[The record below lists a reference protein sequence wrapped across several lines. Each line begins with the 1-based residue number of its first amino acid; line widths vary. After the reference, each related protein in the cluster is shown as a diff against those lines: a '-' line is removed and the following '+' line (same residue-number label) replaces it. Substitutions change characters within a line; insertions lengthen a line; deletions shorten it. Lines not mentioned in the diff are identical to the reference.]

1 MTNNR
6 VRFRIANCLQ
16 TIVDCIR
23 RSNGVAALV
32 AMTILAVMIVA
43 QPLFAQTSTGSIS
56 GNVLDPQGHPIP
68 GAALR
73 ITNMGTGEVQARQS
87 SSAGGYR
94 ADALNPGK
102 YSVAVESAGFKS
114 YKADN
119 VTVIISSTTALDI
132 QLEVGSATQ
141 SVTVTAAGATLETE
155 SSDIGTSVGP
165 QLVDNLP
172 LSVGSGNMR
181 TIIDFMFLVPGVV
194 GGEALNKISGGQATG
209 STVQVDGGSIDT
221 VTGGNYDSAGYTPSV
236 DAVQEFTILQSG
248 YPAQYG
254 RTTGGIVNFGTLS
267 GTNQFHGKFYDLYH
281 NTALNANSWWNNL
294 QAAANPSQASTF
306 KRSVDMKN
314 EYGFTVGGPVLV
326 PHVYNGRNRT
336 FFFYSW
342 EQYRQ
347 NLGSVRTST
356 VPTAANLSG
365 DFSATLTSNVIAT
378 NPCNGQPIYQGEI
391 FDPSTTTNV
400 GGVYCRT
407 PFNYNGQLNHINPAR
422 FSQVAQNVLKYEPA
436 AQNTALTNN
445 YSFRNAYPIRITSE
459 TIRIDHSFNDKNKI
473 FGSYNPHHYSGT
485 NNGQSIPGPA
495 SPWVYLSQTAFLHDF
510 HVGYDHQ
517 FSQTTFNHVV
527 LSGFRFTNF
536 PVDPSVNYGINYT
549 KTLGLGSNIV
559 SNMFPQF
566 NWGENL
572 SGVGSW
578 LQYQDYQNHAEIA
591 DNLLRTIGKHTF
603 NVGVDLRYQ
612 QFTRNFQISSNGSY
626 NFARSETAGTNLF
639 TTQSGNGFASFLL
652 GQVSSASASI
662 AAVVPQRRQEYG
674 AMYIQDDYKPMPN
687 LTLNLGLRYDIDVPF
702 SEHYGNVNN
711 WDPTLPD
718 TNLGVSGGLVFSG
731 TGPGRSGLS
740 SRLANTYYKD
750 FGPRLGFAWSPRI
763 LGGNSVLRGSYGI
776 IYGAFPM
783 NFPINGESGF
793 SNNPN
798 FTDSLMTGGFTAPFA
813 LDSGFPSFTKGVNT
827 DPFQLD
833 NTGSSPYYTARSYGR
848 PAMIQNYGL
857 EIQQQLPH
865 SLVLSLAYSG
875 NRSTHLSSN
884 LQCPDCLPAQ
894 YYTLGSKL
902 SQTFSSTQNT
912 LSGYK
917 IPYASFTGSLAQG
930 LQPFPQVGGVSTA
943 NENVG
948 DSSYNALYAK
958 VQRSYTN
965 GLSLLASYSW
975 SKTLTDA
982 DTTLIG
988 QLAGGFQNPFN
999 LKGEKAV
1006 SALDYPQVLA
1016 VSYVYEFPFGKN
1028 KAFLNTGGLTNAVVG
1043 GWEISGV
1050 HKFQSGSPSS
1060 FSCATGLPGNSP
1072 CFRYSLA
1079 QGVSPYTATSI
1090 TGHSNPLTSVYL
1102 NAAAFT
1108 DPNSNARINAGG
1120 AYQYGTLPRNY
1131 GGIRFPVSPDSDF
1144 SFIKHNSIAE
1154 HVTAEFRVELFNAF
1168 NEHRLGSPNQSPNST
1183 AFGQIGGTQNTARV
1197 GQLTLRINF

>member
-6 VRFRIANCLQ
+6 VRFHIATCLQ
-16 TIVDCIR
+16 TLMERRRRTSAGIV
-23 RSNGVAALV
+23 LV
-32 AMTILAVMIVA
+32 AMAIWAILIVA
-43 QPLFAQTSTGSIS
+43 QPLSAQMSTGSIS
-56 GNVLDPQGHPIP
+56 GNVLDPQGHAI
-68 GAALR
+68 ANATLR
-73 ITNMGTGEVQARQS
+73 ITNMGTGEVQSRQS

-94 ADALNPGK
+94 VDALNPGK
-102 YSVAVESAGFKS
+102 YSVAAEAEGFKG
-114 YKADN
+114 YKTEN
-119 VTVIISSTTALDI
+119 IVVSISSTTALDI

-141 SVTVTAAGATLETE
+141 SVTVTATGATLETE
-155 SSDIGTSVGP
+155 SSDLGTSVGP
-165 QLVDNLP
+165 TLVANLP

-181 TIIDFMFLVPGVV
+181 SIMNFIFLVPGVV
-194 GGEALNKISGGQATG
+194 GGEALNKIAGGQATG

-221 VTGGNYDSAGYTPSV
+221 VTGANYDSAGYTPSV

-254 RTTGGIVNFGTLS
+254 RTTGGIINFGTLS
-267 GTNQFHGKFYDLYH
+267 GTNQFHGKIYDLYH

-314 EYGFTVGGPVLV
+314 EYGFTVGGPVLL
-326 PHVYNGRNRT
+326 PHIYDGRNRT

-342 EQYRQ
+342 AQYRQ

-365 DFSATLTSNVIAT
+365 DFSATLTSTVIAT

-391 FDPSTTTNV
+391 FDPSTTTKV
-400 GGVYCRT
+400 GSTYCRT
-407 PFNYNGQLNHINPAR
+407 PFSYNGQLNHINPGL
-422 FSQVAQNVLKYEPA
+422 FSKVAQNVLAYEPA

-445 YSFRNAYPIRITSE
+445 YSFRNEYPIRITSE
-459 TIRIDHSFNDKNKI
+459 TIRIDHSFNDKNKV
-473 FGSYNPHHYSGT
+473 FGSYNPHHYSST

-495 SPWVYLSQTAFLHDF
+495 SPWVYLTQTTFLHDF
-510 HVGYDHQ
+510 HLGYDHQ
-517 FSQTTFNHVV
+517 FSPTTFNHVV
-527 LSGFRFTNF
+527 ISGFRFTNF
-536 PVDPSVNYGINYT
+536 PLDPSVNYGINFT
-549 KTLGLGSNIV
+549 QKLGLGSNIV

-566 NWGENL
+566 SWGENL

-578 LQYQDYQNHAEIA
+578 LNYQDYQNHVQIA
-591 DNLLRTIGKHTF
+591 DNFMTTVGKHTF
-603 NVGVDLRYQ
+603 NAGVDFRYQ
-612 QFTRNFQISSNGSY
+612 QFTRNFQISSNGAY
-626 NFARSETAGTNLF
+626 NFARAETAGTNLF

-662 AAVVPQRRQEYG
+662 AAVVPQRRQEY
-674 AMYIQDDYKPMPN
+674 AALYIQDDYKPRPN
-687 LTLNLGLRYDIDVPF
+687 LTLNIGFRYDVDVPF

-711 WDPTLPD
+711 WDPTLSD
-718 TNLGVSGGLVFSG
+718 TNLGVLGGLVFSG

-750 FGPRLGFAWSPRI
+750 FGPRLGFAWSPKS
-763 LGGNSVLRGSYGI
+763 LGGKSVLRGSYGI

-783 NFPINGESGF
+783 NFPINGEAGF

-798 FTDSLMTGGFTAPFA
+798 FSDTLTTGGFTAPFA
-813 LDSGFPSFTKGVNT
+813 LDAGFPSFTKGVNT

-833 NTGSSPYYTARSYGR
+833 NTGSSPNYTARSYGR
-848 PAMIQNYGL
+848 PAMVQNYGL
-857 EIQQQLPH
+857 EIQEQLPY

-884 LQCPDCLPAQ
+884 LQCLDCLPAQ
-894 YYTLGSKL
+894 YYSLGSKL
-902 SQTFSSTQNT
+902 SQTFSPTQTT

-930 LQPFPQVGGVSTA
+930 LQPFPQVGGVNTA

-948 DSSYNALYAK
+948 QSSYNALYAK
-958 VQRSYTN
+958 VQRSYAN
-965 GLSLLASYSW
+965 GLSLLASYTW

-1006 SALDYPQVLA
+1006 SAYDFPQVFV
-1016 VSYVYEFPFGKN
+1016 VSYVYDLPFGKN
-1028 KAFLNTGGLTNAVVG
+1028 KAFLNTGGIVNAVVG

-1050 HKFQSGSPSS
+1050 HKMQSGSPAN
-1060 FSCATGLPGNSP
+1060 FGCATGLPGNSP

-1079 QGVSPYTATSI
+1079 QGVSPYTTMSI

-1102 NAAAFT
+1102 NAAAFV

-1120 AYQYGTLPRNY
+1120 GYQYGTLPRNV
-1131 GGIRFPVSPDSDF
+1131 GSIRYPVSPNTDF
-1144 SFIKHNSIAE
+1144 SFIKHTTIAART
-1154 HVTAEFRVELFNAF
+1154 TAEFRVELFNAF
-1168 NEHRLGSPNQSPNST
+1168 NQHRLGTPNQSPNST
-1183 AFGQIGGTQNTARV
+1183 AFGQVSGTQNSARV
-1197 GQLTLRINF
+1197 GQLTLRVNF

>member
-6 VRFRIANCLQ
+6 VRFRTADCLQ
-16 TIVDCIR
+16 TIADCIR
-23 RSNGVAALV
+23 RSNAVATLV

-56 GNVLDPQGHPIP
+56 GNVLDPQGHAIA
-68 GAALR
+68 GATLR
-73 ITNMGTGEVQARQS
+73 ITNRGTGEVQSRQS

-94 ADALNPGK
+94 ADALNPGI
-102 YSVAVESAGFKS
+102 YSVTVEAEGFKS
-114 YKADN
+114 HKSDN
-119 VTVIISSTTALDI
+119 VAVSISSTTALDI

-141 SVTVTAAGATLETE
+141 SVTVTASGATLETE
-155 SSDIGTSVGP
+155 SSDLGTSVGP
-165 QLVDNLP
+165 TLVANLP

-181 TIIDFMFLVPGVV
+181 SIMNFIFLVPGVV
-194 GGEALNKISGGQATG
+194 GGEALNKIAGGQATG

-221 VTGGNYDSAGYTPSV
+221 VTGANYDSAGYTPSV

-254 RTTGGIVNFGTLS
+254 RTTGGIINFGTLS
-267 GTNQFHGKFYDLYH
+267 GTNQFHGKVYDLYH

-294 QAAANPSQASTF
+294 QAAADPTNASTF

-314 EYGFTVGGPVLV
+314 EYGFTVGGPVLL
-326 PHVYNGRNRT
+326 PHVYDGRNRT

-342 EQYRQ
+342 AQYRQ
-347 NLGSVRTST
+347 NLGSVKTST

-378 NPCNGQPIYQGEI
+378 NPCNGESIYEGEI
-391 FDPSTTTNV
+391 FDPTTTTNV

-422 FSQVAQNVLKYEPA
+422 FSTVAQNVLAYEPA
-436 AQNTALTNN
+436 AQTTALTNN
-445 YSFRNAYPIRITSE
+445 YSFRNDYPIRIWSE
-459 TIRIDHSFNDKNKI
+459 TIRIDHSFSDKNKI

-495 SPWVYLSQTAFLHDF
+495 SPWTYLTQTTKLHDF
-510 HVGYDHQ
+510 HLGYDHA

-527 LSGFRFTNF
+527 FSGFRFTNF

-549 KTLGLGSNIV
+549 EKLGLGSNIV

-566 NWGENL
+566 TWGENL
-572 SGVGSW
+572 SGMGSW
-578 LQYQDYQNHAEIA
+578 LSYQDYQNHIQIA
-591 DNLLRTIGKHTF
+591 DNFLTTFGKHTF
-603 NVGVDLRYQ
+603 NVGADFRYQ
-612 QFTRNFQISSNGSY
+612 QFTRNYQINSNGHYS
-626 NFARSETAGTNLF
+626 FGRAETAGTNVL
-639 TTQSGNGFASFLL
+639 TTDSGNGFASFLL

-662 AAVVPQRRQEYG
+662 AAVVPQRRQEYM
-674 AMYIQDDYKPMPN
+674 ALYIQDDYKPLPN
-687 LTLNLGLRYDIDVPF
+687 LTLNLGFRYDVDVPF

-711 WDPTLPD
+711 WDSTLPD
-718 TNLGVSGGLVFSG
+718 TNLGILGGLVFSG
-731 TGPGRSGLS
+731 TGTGRSGLS

-750 FGPRLGFAWSPRI
+750 FGPRVGFAWSPKI
-763 LGGNSVLRGSYGI
+763 LGGKSVLRGNYGI

-783 NFPINGESGF
+783 NFPINGEDGF
-793 SNNPN
+793 SNNPT
-798 FTDSLMTGGFTAPFA
+798 FSDSLQTGGFTSPFV
-813 LDSGFPSFTKGVNT
+813 LDSGFPSFIKGVNT

-833 NTGSSPYYTARSYGR
+833 NTANSPYYTARSYGR
-848 PAMIQNYGL
+848 PAMVQNYGL

-865 SLVLSLAYSG
+865 SMVLSLAYSG

-894 YYTLGSKL
+894 YYSLGSKL
-902 SQTFSSTQNT
+902 KQTFSPTQTT

-930 LQPFPQVGGVSTA
+930 LQPFPQVGGVTTA

-948 DSSYNALYAK
+948 QSSYNALYAK
-958 VQRSYTN
+958 VQRSYAN
-965 GLSLLASYSW
+965 GLSLLASYTW

-1006 SALDYPQVLA
+1006 SAYDFPQVFV
-1016 VSYVYEFPFGKN
+1016 VSYVYDLPLGKN
-1028 KAFLNTGGLTNAVVG
+1028 KAFLNTGGLVNAVVG
-1043 GWEISGV
+1043 GWQISGV
-1050 HKFQSGSPSS
+1050 HKFQSGSPANIG
-1060 FSCATGLPGNSP
+1060 CATGLPGNSP

-1079 QGVSPYTATSI
+1079 QGVSPYTTNSI

-1102 NAAAFT
+1102 NKAAFT
-1108 DPNSNARINAGG
+1108 DPNSDARINAGG
-1120 AYQYGTLPRNY
+1120 GYQYGTLPRNE
-1131 GGIRFPVSPDSDF
+1131 GSIRYPVSPVTDF
-1144 SFIKHNSIAE
+1144 SFIKHTTIAART
-1154 HVTAEFRVELFNAF
+1154 TAEFRVELFNAF
-1168 NEHRLGSPNQSPNST
+1168 NQHRLGTPNQSPNST
-1183 AFGQIGGTQNTARV
+1183 AFGQVSGTQNTARV